1 MIVVIISS
9 LQSSE
14 AATHDIAIRHVQPS
28 LGNLNFVN
36 YFEKKQQHQEWIKH
50 QYRRMS
56 DRLDLPKWRFSN
68 LILCEI
74 KSLIITSNS

>member
-28 LGNLNFVN
+28 LGNVNFVN
-36 YFEKKQQHQEWIKH
+36 YFEKH